1 MRKWSKAP
9 RILSLLAVMIAA
21 AVGFAPAA
29 YAEMGDVRIDGAET
43 PAAQTKAV
51 AAVAKP
57 DGTVEF
63 STLAEAIENAD
74 GATVR
79 LLADVTES
87 VVITKGKTITLDL
100 GTADIKLDAFGA
112 SGRRSVC
119 TTGTRSSFS

>member
-87 VVITKGKTITLDL
+87 VAIAKGKTITLDL
-100 GTADIKLDAFGA
+100 SGHTLTAP
-112 SGRRSVC
+112 R
-119 TTGTRSSFS
+119 